1 MYRKKDV
8 FRDRT
13 KYVDIKSQTNRKRQK
28 QIYRKKDIIE
38 INTNMYIDIKR
49 NRQTE
54 ILDIQMYRTK
64 DIQEI
69 NANIM

>member
-1 MYRKKDV
+1 
-8 FRDRT
+8 
-13 KYVDIKSQTNRKRQK
+13 
-28 QIYRKKDIIE
+28 
-38 INTNMYIDIKR
+38 MYIDIKR